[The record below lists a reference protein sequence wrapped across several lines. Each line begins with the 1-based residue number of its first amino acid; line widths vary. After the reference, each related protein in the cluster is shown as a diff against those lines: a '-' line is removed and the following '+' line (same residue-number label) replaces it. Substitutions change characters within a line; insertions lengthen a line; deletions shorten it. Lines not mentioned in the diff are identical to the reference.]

1 MSEQEKKVMEARAIA
16 RYVRIAPRKVR
27 LVVDQIRGK
36 NIAEARTIL
45 AFSERSAAETV
56 AKVLNSAV
64 ANAEHNYGM
73 RADNLVVKATYVD
86 EGPTLKRIRPRAKG
100 SASRINKRTSHN
112 TVVVAPRKEA

>member
-1 MSEQEKKVMEARAIA
+1 MEARAIA

-64 ANAEHNYGM
+64 ANAAHNYGM

-100 SASRINKRTSHN
+100 SASRINKRTSHI

>member
-1 MSEQEKKVMEARAIA
+1 MEARAVA

-36 NIAEARTIL
+36 DIAEARTIL

-64 ANAEHNYGM
+64 ANAENNHGM
-73 RADNLVVKATYVD
+73 RADNLVVATAFVD
-86 EGPTLKRIRPRAKG
+86 EGPTMKRIRPRAKG
-100 SASRINKRTSHN
+100 SASRINKRTSHI
-112 TVVVAPRKEA
+112 TIIVAPRKEA

>member
-45 AFSERSAAETV
+45 AFSERSAA
-56 AKVLNSAV
+56 
-64 ANAEHNYGM
+64 
-73 RADNLVVKATYVD
+73 
-86 EGPTLKRIRPRAKG
+86 
-100 SASRINKRTSHN
+100 
-112 TVVVAPRKEA
+112 